1 MVEFV
6 TQTVACRT
14 RAKKKTCI
22 KVGLFRTSGLCIET
36 LRCDGVDLVDEDDG
50 GGVFFR
56 QPEHVPHHTRTFP
69 QILLNKLGADH
80 ADERRCRQRENR
92 WNTTYYKNHIKALQC
107 ITGVHHV
114 LLHLPVVW
122 WATALANMVLPQP
135 GGPYIR
141 TPLGGSMPIW
151 GKSQKAE
158 YKKTSHVTSFVYI
171 CCTVIVDKHLHAFLP
186 PSGRSCVLQST
197 YIPQWVFFK
206 LSWS

>member
-1 MVEFV
+1 MASISSMKMMAGAFSFASRNTSLTIRGPSPKYFWTNSEPTTRMNAAAGREKIGE
-6 TQTVACRT
+6 TQLIIKITLKPFKV
-14 RAKKKTCI
+14 KCI
-22 KVGLFRTSGLCIET
+22 A
-36 LRCDGVDLVDEDDG
+36 
-50 GGVFFR
+50 
-56 QPEHVPHHTRTFP
+56 
-69 QILLNKLGADH
+69 GA
-80 ADERRCRQRENR
+80 
-92 WNTTYYKNHIKALQC
+92 
-107 ITGVHHV
+107 HHV

-158 YKKTSHVTSFVYI
+158 YDRVVRDKKITHVTSFVYI

-197 YIPQWVFFK
+197 CIPQWVFFK

>member
-1 MVEFV
+1 MYKSRAVSYLRSVHRNASLRWRRSRRWRWWRGRFLLPAGTRPSPYEDLPPNTSEQTRSRPRGWTPLQAERKIGE
-6 TQTVACRT
+6 TQLI
-14 RAKKKTCI
+14 I
-22 KVGLFRTSGLCIET
+22 KI
-36 LRCDGVDLVDEDDG
+36 
-50 GGVFFR
+50 
-56 QPEHVPHHTRTFP
+56 
-69 QILLNKLGADH
+69 ILKPF
-80 ADERRCRQRENR
+80 
-92 WNTTYYKNHIKALQC
+92 KVKC
-107 ITGVHHV
+107 ITGAHHV

-158 YKKTSHVTSFVYI
+158 YDRVVRDKKISHVTSFVYI

-197 YIPQWVFFK
+197 CIPQWVFFK